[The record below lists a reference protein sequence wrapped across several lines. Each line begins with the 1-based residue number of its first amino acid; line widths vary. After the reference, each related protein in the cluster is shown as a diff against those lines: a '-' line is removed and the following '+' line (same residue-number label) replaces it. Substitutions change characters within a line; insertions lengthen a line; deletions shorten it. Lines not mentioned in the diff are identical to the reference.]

1 MLRRNGA
8 RGGGG
13 SRSGSGSGSGARSSY
28 TRLMLSLVAV
38 AIVAAAIAAT
48 MAGCPGPEQELAERV
63 VDRFSSEPKLTLY
76 SHKTDKKTEIGLE
89 EYITGVVAGEMKPE
103 WPKNAYAAQAIVART
118 FTLELLSRG
127 GTRDLHGAD
136 ICDNHV
142 HAQAYNPDNITQT
155 IKDAVRMTRG
165 EVMIYRN
172 RYVKGWFSASCGG
185 RTTNAK
191 TGLAYKGKEPA
202 YIKSVSCK
210 ESRITPPEVKK
221 WSADIDSETVLQALK
236 KLGKPLPN
244 LSGAQIAKR
253 VDNRAAVLR
262 LSGGG
267 KKVEIDGADFRV
279 AVGPEKMRS
288 IWLTQFEVKDG
299 RLITSG
305 TGFGH
310 GVGLCQWGANELA
323 RENSSPEEIV
333 KHYFPKVTIKRLW
346 R

>member
-1 MLRRNGA
+1 MLRRIGA
-8 RGGGG
+8 KI
-13 SRSGSGSGSGARSSY
+13 RSGTRARDM
-28 TRLMLSLVAV
+28 RLILSL
-38 AIVAAAIAAT
+38 IAIAAIVVT

-63 VDRFSSEPKLTLY
+63 VERFSSEPQLTLY
-76 SHKTDKKTEIGLE
+76 SHKTEKKTKIGLE

-127 GTRDLHGAD
+127 GTRDLHGTD
-136 ICDNHV
+136 ICDDHV

-165 EVMIYRN
+165 EAMIYRN

-185 RTTNAK
+185 KTTNAK
-191 TGLAYKGKEPA
+191 TGLAYKGKEPT
-202 YIKSVSCK
+202 YIESVNCQ
-210 ESRITPPEVKK
+210 ENRITPQEVKK
-221 WSADIDSETVLQALK
+221 WSAEIDSETVLQALK
-236 KLGKPLPN
+236 KLGKPLPS
-244 LSGAQIAKR
+244 LDRAQIAKR
-253 VDNRAAVLR
+253 VDKRAAVLR

-267 KKVEIDGADFRV
+267 ETAEVAGADFRV

-299 RLITSG
+299 KLVTAG

-310 GVGLCQWGANELA
+310 GVGMCQWGANEMA
-323 RENSSPEEIV
+323 REGDSPEEIV
-333 KHYFPKVTIKRLW
+333 KHYFPKVTIKKLW
-346 R
+346 Q